1 VAQQAID
8 PKRPGWRRLVLG
20 AIGAAV
26 VIVILASV
34 LGGHNPKRARSA
46 LTSQSKKPVTSS
58 STFVAT
64 TTTAPPPT
72 TTTAPPP
79 TTTTAPPPT
88 TTTAPPPTTT
98 TAPAFVSNA
107 GCTAHATPANDGY
120 AGDYNVYVQ
129 SNLPYTNARAHDATD
144 TYRYETNG
152 RGDAV
157 IYLWRQYPGEQ
168 ITVTVGPDHCTTTA

>member
-58 STFVAT
+58 STFVA
-64 TTTAPPPT
+64 
-72 TTTAPPP
+72 